1 MKCQSEIFQ
10 KLKKLNFLTN
20 WTKSKREK
28 FKFQKKMSQFI
39 NMIKNSMKF
48 KVIKMPLKSWDMS
61 EKLWLISQ
69 LILTIKLNQLKKIFK
84 ISKIKLKKF
93 TINLEILITLN
104 FCKKLLN
111 WNNKFMPFGTKLNNW
126 KNNTKPKSLNMNK
139 NKKKL
144 NILNG
149 QRILRLKRLKLGKL
163 KNKKERNKNLEK
175 KKDKRRVT
183 RNQSNKVRKSK
194 DKKLKKKNQL
204 SKEKESIETKNKLM
218 LVHSWF
224 NIVRI

>member
-1 MKCQSEIFQ
+1 MF
-10 KLKKLNFLTN
+10 
-20 WTKSKREK
+20 R
-28 FKFQKKMSQFI
+28 FI
-39 NMIKNSMKF
+39 SMIKNSMKF
-48 KVIKMPLKSWDMS
+48 KVIKMLLKSWDMS

-93 TINLEILITLN
+93 TINWEILTTLN

-126 KNNTKPKSLNMNK
+126 KNNTRPKSMNMNK
-139 NKKKL
+139 NNKKL
-144 NILNG
+144 NTSNG
-149 QRILRLKRLKLGKL
+149 QRILRLKKLKLGKL

-183 RNQSNKVRKSK
+183 KNQPSKVRKSK

-204 SKEKESIETKNKLM
+204 LKEKELIETKNKLM
-218 LVHSWF
+218 LVHSWS
-224 NIVRI
+224 NIVKI

>member
-1 MKCQSEIFQ
+1 
-10 KLKKLNFLTN
+10 
-20 WTKSKREK
+20 
-28 FKFQKKMSQFI
+28 MSQFI

-61 EKLWLISQ
+61 EKLWLTNR

-104 FCKKLLN
+104 FYKKLLN

-144 NILNG
+144 NTLNG
-149 QRILRLKRLKLGKL
+149 QRILRLKKLKLGKL

-175 KKDKRRVT
+175 KKDKKRVT
-183 RNQSNKVRKSK
+183 RNQPNKVRKSK

-204 SKEKESIETKNKLM
+204 SKEKESIEIKNKLM